1 MFQTT
6 SDSEVI
12 AHLMARSKEQDV
24 FAALQESLA
33 QIKGAYSLAIL
44 TPQGA
49 LAARDP
55 HGFRP
60 LCIGKIDGAYV
71 ISSETCGLDAVGATF
86 LREVSPGEI
95 VSVEMG
101 RLYVQHRRQGLGMSP
116 QGQSK

>member
-1 MFQTT
+1 MY
-6 SDSEVI
+6 SRRCRSPW
-12 AHLMARSKEQDV
+12 HRSKVPTLWHLD
-24 FAALQESLA
+24 S
-33 QIKGAYSLAIL
+33 
-44 TPQGA
+44 QGA